1 MRDYLARAI
10 FYIQENGDELERG
23 RLGGLLGRDRPDP
36 KATRA
41 LLTRQNEDG
50 GFPYQMVPGR
60 PSAIVSTTTALQWM
74 ADLRVLRTPH
84 AERAVAYLLTEQRPA
99 GSWEESPALMKFN
112 PPPLARPGHEAGRA
126 YSTALSAFWLSRL
139 LGPRHEGVQRAFAFL
154 RRIRGDGWPEDEPV
168 QVSSLVAALSAMV
181 DGAASSLAAAGVE
194 ALGRRAPEAWSGD
207 RLADVLGALY
217 TAGFSADDPLVVWG
231 LRRLMGLQQDQ
242 GGWSS
247 EHGADHDVDLS
258 LGALS
263 ALSAFGVPS
272 A

>member
-1 MRDYLARAI
+1 MRDYLPRAI
-10 FYIQENGDELERG
+10 IYIQENGDELERG

-36 KATRA
+36 KATRV

-60 PSAIVSTTTALQWM
+60 PSAITSTTTALQWM
-74 ADLRVLRTPH
+74 QDLRVLRTPH

-99 GSWEESPALMKFN
+99 GSWEESPALVKFD
-112 PPPLARPGHEAGRA
+112 PPPLARPGHKAGRT

-139 LGPRHEGVQRAFAFL
+139 LGPRHEGVQRAFAYL
-154 RRIRGDGWPEDEPV
+154 RRVRDAGWPQDEPV
-168 QVSSLVAALSAMV
+168 QVTSLVAALSGMV
-181 DGAASSLAAAGVE
+181 DGAASSLAAAGLE
-194 ALGRRAPEAWSGD
+194 ALGRRAPEAWSAD
-207 RLADVLGALY
+207 RLADLLSAMY
-217 TAGFSADDPLVVWG
+217 TAGFATDNPLVVWG
-231 LRRLMGLQQDQ
+231 LRRLIGLQQEG

-258 LGALS
+258 LRALS
-263 ALSAFGVPS
+263 ALLAFGVPS

>member
-1 MRDYLARAI
+1 MRGYLTKAI
-10 FYIQENGDELERG
+10 LYIQENGDELERG
-23 RLGGLLGRDRPDP
+23 RLGGLLGRARPDP

-60 PSAIVSTTTALQWM
+60 PSAIISTTTALQSM

-84 AERAVAYLLTEQRPA
+84 AERAVAYLLTEQRPS
-99 GSWEESPALMKFN
+99 GSWEESPALMKFD
-112 PPPLARPGHEAGRA
+112 PPPLARPGHEAGRT

-154 RRIRGDGWPEDEPV
+154 RRVRGDAWPDDEPV
-168 QVSSLVAALSAMV
+168 QVSSLMAALSGMV
-181 DGAASSLAAAGVE
+181 DGAGSALSAAGVE
-194 ALGRRAPEAWSGD
+194 ALGRRAPEAWSTDG
-207 RLADVLGALY
+207 LAEVLGALY
-217 TAGFSADDPLVVWG
+217 TAGFSADDALIVWG
-231 LRRLMGLQQDQ
+231 LRRLLRLQQDE

-247 EHGADHDVDLS
+247 EHGADHDADLS
-258 LGALS
+258 LRALS
-263 ALSAFGVPS
+263 ALLAFGVPS